1 MGIGRFLGMGVIQ
14 SVERTRCGT
23 LASQIGKFRNGLL
36 HSVGRFVIFDRG
48 FNGRVFSRLI
58 GEGSIQ

>member
-1 MGIGRFLGMGVIQ
+1 MGNRLISGDGGHPIP
-14 SVERTRCGT
+14 ERARCGT

-48 FNGRVFSRLI
+48 FNG
-58 GEGSIQ
+58 